1 MADGKVKTALQN
13 IRNHWNEPDRENGKY
28 VPFKEYLTVFFGVG
42 MNYSVSSPLGYLGFS
57 ASCFLVMYH
66 YKLPY
71 LAFSVITLIGL
82 PLSYMWN
89 ILTWVV
95 NDNLGILQKKTERK
109 FLTFYGIVTLLG
121 LSMILFDSSLIL
133 PASAANVLNGINGV
147 SARSFLKIF
156 GIQLFA
162 NAYGGLRNILWK
174 RKLVP
179 KYGRY
184 KYELFANFFQKSAMI
199 ILIGWLPIYNVKVV
213 EDRMWM
219 AYLLFM
225 VYDMFPFNN
234 VIENCTQNISPNP
247 HERMLIRT
255 WPVKLSH
262 FVRNVFDVII
272 PLFGIAFDDI
282 RFYKFVIPAV
292 FIPMGALTLISV
304 RNISE
309 RIPQPPLEKK
319 QRVSFWYGIS
329 QVMKNK
335 YNWLNTISSL
345 LDSLGNG
352 SISIVNVMYFF
363 SFRMYTQCAL
373 YGLMKTLYSFRSTPL
388 SFIAPYFVKRFPYRT
403 LKVFKLIICALCAV
417 SEMLTIMAFPTK
429 QNMCGIVIFTCEFIK
444 GFANSIPDVADSDM
458 TIRKNDY
465 QMYLSGE
472 RLESSSEVFKWVIS
486 PVTTFVGLI
495 IPVIILRSGFN
506 SNWDI
511 LFIDSARFNIVAVP
525 LAFDL
530 AGFVLMIVPYLF
542 WDFNNPQHE
551 YVMEVLKQREQLAKE
566 GYFPAEYEGGLS
578 FMEPGELHAGIPVES
593 AAMIAKRDALPG
605 GAEAGEEEET
615 GPETETETEHESSAE
630 PEETE

>member
-1 MADGKVKTALQN
+1 MGKAKSFFGN
-13 IRNHWNEPDRENGKY
+13 IKEHWNEPDREKGNY

-42 MNYSVSSPLGYLGFS
+42 MNYSIRTPIDYIKFN
-57 ASCFLVMYH
+57 ASCFLIMYH

-89 ILTWVV
+89 VLTWVV
-95 NDNLGILQKKTERK
+95 NDNLGILEKKTERK
-109 FLTFYGIVTLLG
+109 FLTFYGIVSLLG
-121 LSMILFDSSLIL
+121 LTMILLDTSLFCPESIVKL
-133 PASAANVLNGINGV
+133 LNGINGV

-156 GIQLFA
+156 GIQLFI
-162 NAYGGLRNILWK
+162 NAYGGLRNIMWR

-179 KYGRY
+179 KFGRY
-184 KYELFANFFQKSAMI
+184 KYELYANFFQKAIMI
-199 ILIGWLPIYNVKVV
+199 VLIGWLPIYNVKVV

-219 AYLLFM
+219 AYLLFQLF
-225 VYDMFPFNN
+225 DMFPFNN

-247 HERMLIRT
+247 NERMLIRT

-262 FVRNVFDVII
+262 FVKNVFDVLV

-282 RFYKFVIPAV
+282 RFYKFVIPSV
-292 FIPMGALTLISV
+292 FIPMGILTLISV
-304 RNISE
+304 RNITE

-352 SISIVNVMYFF
+352 MIDITNVMYFF
-363 SFRMYTQCAL
+363 SFRMYTQCVL
-373 YGLMKTLYSFRSTPL
+373 YGLMKTLMSFRSTPL
-388 SFIAPYFVKRFPYRT
+388 SFIAPYFVKRFSYRS
-403 LKVFKLIICALCAV
+403 LKITKLIIHAV
-417 SEMLTIMAFPTK
+417 NSVAEMLTIMAFPTN

-444 GFANSIPDVADSDM
+444 GLATSIPDVADADM
-458 TIRKNDY
+458 GIRKNDY

-472 RLESSSEVFKWVIS
+472 RLENSSDVFNWIIS

-495 IPVIILRSGFN
+495 IPVLILRNGFN

-511 LFIDSARFNIVAVP
+511 LFIDSVRFKIIAVP

-530 AGFVLMIVPYLF
+530 AGFLLMMIPYMF
-542 WDFNNPQHE
+542 WDFNNPQHK
-551 YVMEVLKQREQLAKE
+551 YVMEVLKQREQLARE
-566 GYFPAEYEGGLS
+566 GYFPAEYEGGLN
-578 FMEPGELHAGIPVES
+578 FMEPGELHAGIPVDS
-593 AAMIAKRDALPG
+593 DGMIEKRDSLLSAD
-605 GAEAGEEEET
+605 
-615 GPETETETEHESSAE
+615 PEPAQ
-630 PEETE
+630 PAQG

>member
-1 MADGKVKTALQN
+1 MAGGKGKALFQN
-13 IRNHWNEPDRENGKY
+13 IKDHWNEPDREKGNY
-28 VPFKEYLTVFFGVG
+28 VPFKEYLTVFMGVG
-42 MNYSVSSPLGYLGFS
+42 MNYSINTPLSYLGFN
-57 ASCFLVMYH
+57 ASCFLIMYH

-82 PLSYMWN
+82 PLSYLWN
-89 ILTWVV
+89 LLTWVV
-95 NDNLGILQKKTERK
+95 NDNLGILEKKTERK
-109 FLTFYGIVTLLG
+109 FLTFYGIVSVLG
-121 LSMILFDSSLIL
+121 LVMILFDSSMIL
-133 PASAANVLNGINGV
+133 PASAAKVLNGINGV

-156 GIQLFA
+156 GVQLFT
-162 NAYGGLRNILWK
+162 NAYGGLRNILWRK
-174 RKLVP
+174 KLVP

-184 KYELFANFFQKSAMI
+184 KYELFANFFQKSVMI

-225 VYDMFPFNN
+225 VFNMFPFNN
-234 VIENCTQNISPNP
+234 VIEQCTQNISPNP
-247 HERMLIRT
+247 HERMMIRT
-255 WPVKLSH
+255 WPVKISH
-262 FVRNVFDVII
+262 FVKNIFDVIV

-319 QRVSFWYGIS
+319 QKVSFWYGVS

-335 YNWLNTISSL
+335 YNWLNTISTL

-363 SFRMYTQCAL
+363 SFRMYTQCAI

-388 SFIAPYFVKRFPYRT
+388 SFIAPYFVKRFSYRT
-403 LKVFKLIICALCAV
+403 LKIAKQTIHAV
-417 SEMLTIMAFPTK
+417 GAVAEMLTIMAFPTK
-429 QNMCGIVIFTCEFIK
+429 QNMCGIVIFICEFFR
-444 GFANSIPDVADSDM
+444 GFATSIPDVADADM
-458 TIRKNDY
+458 GIRKNDY

-472 RLESSSEVFKWVIS
+472 RLENSSGVFNWIIS
-486 PVTTFVGLI
+486 PVTTFVSLI
-495 IPVIILRSGFN
+495 IPVIILKSGFN

-511 LFIDSARFNIVAVP
+511 LYIDSARFNIVAVP

-530 AGFVLMIVPYLF
+530 AGFVLMIIPYLF

-551 YVMEVLKQREQLAKE
+551 YVMEVLKQREKLANE
-566 GYFPAEYEGGLS
+566 GYYPAEYEGGLN

-593 AAMIAKRDALPG
+593 AAMIEKRNSML
-605 GAEAGEEEET
+605 T
-615 GPETETETEHESSAE
+615 LMKES
-630 PEETE
+630 PEEPNKPGNDPAEQT

>member
-1 MADGKVKTALQN
+1 MAGGKGKALLQN
-13 IRNHWNEPDRENGKY
+13 IKNHWNEPDREKGNY
-28 VPFKEYLTVFFGVG
+28 VPFKEYLTVFWGVG
-42 MNYSVSSPLGYLGFS
+42 MNYSINTPLSYLGFS
-57 ASCFLVMYH
+57 ASCFLIMYH

-82 PLSYMWN
+82 PLSYLWN
-89 ILTWVV
+89 ILRWVV
-95 NDNLGILQKKTERK
+95 NDNLGILEKKTERK
-109 FLTFYGIVTLLG
+109 FLAFYGIISFIG
-121 LSMILFDSSLIL
+121 LSMILFDSSLLL
-133 PASAANVLNGINGV
+133 PSSAAGLLDGINGV
-147 SARSFLKIF
+147 SARSFLKIV
-156 GIQLFA
+156 GIQLFV
-162 NAYGGLRNILWK
+162 NAYGGLRNILWRK
-174 RKLVP
+174 KLVP

-199 ILIGWLPIYNVKVV
+199 ILVGWLPIYDVKSV

-225 VYDMFPFNN
+225 VYDMFPFSN
-234 VIENCTQNISPNP
+234 VIEQCTQNISPNP

-262 FVRNVFDVII
+262 FVKNIFDVIV

-282 RFYKFVIPAV
+282 RFYKYVIPAV

-319 QRVSFWYGIS
+319 QKISFWYGIS

-352 SISIVNVMYFF
+352 MINLTNVMYFF
-363 SFRMYTQCAL
+363 SFRMYTQCIL
-373 YGLMKTLYSFRSTPL
+373 YGLMKTLYSFKSTPL
-388 SFIAPYFVKRFPYRT
+388 SFIAPYFVKRFSYRT
-403 LKVFKLIICALCAV
+403 LKIAKLVICAVNSVA
-417 SEMLTIMAFPTK
+417 EMLTIMAFPTR
-429 QNMCGIVIFTCEFIK
+429 QNMCGIVIFVCEFIK
-444 GFANSIPDVADSDM
+444 GFANSIPDVADADM
-458 TIRKNDY
+458 GIRKNDY

-472 RLESSSEVFKWVIS
+472 RLENFSGVFNWIIS
-486 PVTTFVGLI
+486 PVTTFVSLI

-511 LFIDSARFNIVAVP
+511 LYIDSVRFSILAVP

-530 AGFVLMIVPYLF
+530 AGFVLMIIPYLF

-551 YVMEVLKQREQLAKE
+551 YVMEVLKQREKLAQE
-566 GYFPAEYEGGLS
+566 GYFPADYEGGLN
-578 FMEPGELHAGIPVES
+578 FMEPGDLHAGIPVES
-593 AAMIAKRDALPG
+593 ADMIERRNSLIG
-605 GAEAGEEEET
+605 ITQET
-615 GPETETETEHESSAE
+615 PESIKTN
-630 PEETE
+630 

>member
-1 MADGKVKTALQN
+1 MAGGKGKALFQN
-13 IRNHWNEPDRENGKY
+13 IKDHWNEPDREKGNY
-28 VPFKEYLTVFFGVG
+28 VPFKEYLTVFMGVG
-42 MNYSVSSPLGYLGFS
+42 MNYSINTPLSYLGFN
-57 ASCFLVMYH
+57 ASCFLIMYH

-82 PLSYMWN
+82 PLSYLWN
-89 ILTWVV
+89 LLTWVV
-95 NDNLGILQKKTERK
+95 NDNLGILEKKTERK
-109 FLTFYGIVTLLG
+109 FLTFYGIVSVLG
-121 LSMILFDSSLIL
+121 LVMILFDSSMIL
-133 PASAANVLNGINGV
+133 PASAAKVLNGINGV

-156 GIQLFA
+156 GVQLFT
-162 NAYGGLRNILWK
+162 NAYGGLRNILWRK
-174 RKLVP
+174 KLVP

-184 KYELFANFFQKSAMI
+184 KYELFANFFQKSVMI

-225 VYDMFPFNN
+225 VFNMFPFNN
-234 VIENCTQNISPNP
+234 VIEQCTQNISPNP
-247 HERMLIRT
+247 HERMMIRT
-255 WPVKLSH
+255 WPVKISH
-262 FVRNVFDVII
+262 FVKNIFDVIV

-292 FIPMGALTLISV
+292 FISMGALTLISV

-319 QRVSFWYGIS
+319 QKVSFWYGVS

-335 YNWLNTISSL
+335 YNWLNTISTL

-363 SFRMYTQCAL
+363 SFRMYTQCAI

-388 SFIAPYFVKRFPYRT
+388 SFIAPYFVKRFSYRT
-403 LKVFKLIICALCAV
+403 LKIAKQTIHAV
-417 SEMLTIMAFPTK
+417 GAVAEMLTIMAFPTK
-429 QNMCGIVIFTCEFIK
+429 QNMCGIVIFICEFFR
-444 GFANSIPDVADSDM
+444 GFATSIPDVADADM
-458 TIRKNDY
+458 GIRKNDY

-472 RLESSSEVFKWVIS
+472 RLENSSGVFNWIIS
-486 PVTTFVGLI
+486 PVTTFVSLI
-495 IPVIILRSGFN
+495 IPVIILKSGFN

-511 LFIDSARFNIVAVP
+511 LYIDSARFNIVAVP

-530 AGFVLMIVPYLF
+530 AGFVLMIIPYLF

-551 YVMEVLKQREQLAKE
+551 YVMEVLKQREKLANE
-566 GYFPAEYEGGLS
+566 GYYPAEYESGLN

-593 AAMIAKRDALPG
+593 AAMIEKRNSMLTLMKETTEEPDKPDADP
-605 GAEAGEEEET
+605 AEQT
-615 GPETETETEHESSAE
+615 
-630 PEETE
+630 

>member
-1 MADGKVKTALQN
+1 MAGGKGKALFQN
-13 IRNHWNEPDRENGKY
+13 IKDHWNEPDREKGNY
-28 VPFKEYLTVFFGVG
+28 VPFKEYLTVFMGVG
-42 MNYSVSSPLGYLGFS
+42 MNYSINTPLSYLGFN
-57 ASCFLVMYH
+57 ASCFLIMYH

-82 PLSYMWN
+82 PLSYLWN
-89 ILTWVV
+89 LLTWVV
-95 NDNLGILQKKTERK
+95 NDNLGILEKKTERK
-109 FLTFYGIVTLLG
+109 FLTFYGIVSVLG
-121 LSMILFDSSLIL
+121 LVMILFDSSMIL
-133 PASAANVLNGINGV
+133 PASAAKVLNGINGV

-156 GIQLFA
+156 GVQLFT
-162 NAYGGLRNILWK
+162 NAYGGLRNILWRK
-174 RKLVP
+174 KLVP

-184 KYELFANFFQKSAMI
+184 KYELFANFFQKSVMI

-225 VYDMFPFNN
+225 VFNMFPFNN
-234 VIENCTQNISPNP
+234 VIEQCTQNISPNP
-247 HERMLIRT
+247 HERMMIRT
-255 WPVKLSH
+255 WPVKISH
-262 FVRNVFDVII
+262 FVKNIFDVIV

-319 QRVSFWYGIS
+319 QKVSFWYGVS

-335 YNWLNTISSL
+335 YNWLNTISTL

-363 SFRMYTQCAL
+363 SFRMYTQCAI

-388 SFIAPYFVKRFPYRT
+388 SFIAPYFVKRFSYRT
-403 LKVFKLIICALCAV
+403 LKIAKQTIHAV
-417 SEMLTIMAFPTK
+417 GAVAEMLTIMAFPTK
-429 QNMCGIVIFTCEFIK
+429 QNMCGIVIFICEFFR
-444 GFANSIPDVADSDM
+444 GFATSIPDVADADM
-458 TIRKNDY
+458 GIRKNDY

-472 RLESSSEVFKWVIS
+472 RLENSSGVFNWIIS
-486 PVTTFVGLI
+486 PVTTFVSLI
-495 IPVIILRSGFN
+495 IPVIILKSGFN

-511 LFIDSARFNIVAVP
+511 LYIDSARFNIVAVP

-530 AGFVLMIVPYLF
+530 AGFVLMIIPYLF

-551 YVMEVLKQREQLAKE
+551 YVMEVLKQREKLANE
-566 GYFPAEYEGGLS
+566 GYYPAEYEGGLN

-593 AAMIAKRDALPG
+593 AAMIEKRNSML
-605 GAEAGEEEET
+605 T
-615 GPETETETEHESSAE
+615 LMKES
-630 PEETE
+630 PEEPDKTDADPAEQT

>member
-1 MADGKVKTALQN
+1 MAGGKGKALFQN
-13 IRNHWNEPDRENGKY
+13 IKDHWNEPDREKGNY
-28 VPFKEYLTVFFGVG
+28 VPFKEYLTVFMGVG
-42 MNYSVSSPLGYLGFS
+42 MNYSINTPLSYLGFN
-57 ASCFLVMYH
+57 ASCFLIMYH

-82 PLSYMWN
+82 PLSYLWN
-89 ILTWVV
+89 LLTWVV
-95 NDNLGILQKKTERK
+95 NDNLGILEKKTERK
-109 FLTFYGIVTLLG
+109 FLTFYGIVSVLG
-121 LSMILFDSSLIL
+121 LIMILFDSSMIL
-133 PASAANVLNGINGV
+133 PASAAKVLNGINGV

-156 GIQLFA
+156 GVQLFT
-162 NAYGGLRNILWK
+162 NAYGGLRNILWRK
-174 RKLVP
+174 KLVP

-184 KYELFANFFQKSAMI
+184 KYELFANFFQKSVMI

-225 VYDMFPFNN
+225 VFNMFPFNN
-234 VIENCTQNISPNP
+234 VIEQCTQNISPNP
-247 HERMLIRT
+247 HERMMIRT
-255 WPVKLSH
+255 WPVKISH
-262 FVRNVFDVII
+262 FVKNIFDVIV

-319 QRVSFWYGIS
+319 QKVSFWYGVS

-335 YNWLNTISSL
+335 YNWLNTISTL

-363 SFRMYTQCAL
+363 SFRMYTQCAI

-388 SFIAPYFVKRFPYRT
+388 SFIAPYFVKRFSYRT
-403 LKVFKLIICALCAV
+403 LKIAKQTIHAV
-417 SEMLTIMAFPTK
+417 GAVAEMLTIMAFPTK
-429 QNMCGIVIFTCEFIK
+429 QNMCGIVIFICEFFR
-444 GFANSIPDVADSDM
+444 GFATSIPDVADADM
-458 TIRKNDY
+458 GIRKNDY

-472 RLESSSEVFKWVIS
+472 RLENSSGVFNWIIS
-486 PVTTFVGLI
+486 PVTTFVSLI
-495 IPVIILRSGFN
+495 IPVIILKSGFN

-511 LFIDSARFNIVAVP
+511 LYIDSARFNIVAVP

-530 AGFVLMIVPYLF
+530 AGFVLMIIPYLF

-551 YVMEVLKQREQLAKE
+551 YVMEVLKQREKLANE
-566 GYFPAEYEGGLS
+566 GYYPAEYEGGLN

-593 AAMIAKRDALPG
+593 AAMIEKRNSMLAL
-605 GAEAGEEEET
+605 AEET
-615 GPETETETEHESSAE
+615 
-630 PEETE
+630 PEEPDKPGDDPTEQT

>member
-1 MADGKVKTALQN
+1 MADGKGKALFQN
-13 IRNHWNEPDRENGKY
+13 IKTHWNEPDREKGNY
-28 VPFKEYLTVFFGVG
+28 VPFKEYLTVFWGVG
-42 MNYSVSSPLGYLGFS
+42 MNYSINTPLSYLGFS
-57 ASCFLVMYH
+57 ASCFLIMYH

-82 PLSYMWN
+82 PLSYLWN
-89 ILTWVV
+89 ILRWVV
-95 NDNLGILQKKTERK
+95 NDNLGILEKKTERK
-109 FLTFYGIVTLLG
+109 FLAFYGVISFIG
-121 LSMILFDSSLIL
+121 LSMILFDSSLLL
-133 PASAANVLNGINGV
+133 PSSAAGLLDGINGV
-147 SARSFLKIF
+147 SARSFLKIV
-156 GIQLFA
+156 GIQLFV
-162 NAYGGLRNILWK
+162 NAYGGLRNILWRK
-174 RKLVP
+174 KLVP

-199 ILIGWLPIYNVKVV
+199 ILVGWLPIYDVKSV

-225 VYDMFPFNN
+225 VYDMFPFSN
-234 VIENCTQNISPNP
+234 VIEQCTQNISPNS

-262 FVRNVFDVII
+262 FVKNIFDVIV

-282 RFYKFVIPAV
+282 RFYKYVIPAV

-319 QRVSFWYGIS
+319 QKISFWYGIS

-352 SISIVNVMYFF
+352 MINLTNVMYFF
-363 SFRMYTQCAL
+363 SFRMYTQCIL
-373 YGLMKTLYSFRSTPL
+373 YGLMKTLFSFKSTPL
-388 SFIAPYFVKRFPYRT
+388 SFIAPYFVKRFSYRT
-403 LKVFKLIICALCAV
+403 LKITKLVICAVNSVA
-417 SEMLTIMAFPTK
+417 EMLTIMAFPTK
-429 QNMCGIVIFTCEFIK
+429 QNMCGIVIFVCEFIK
-444 GFANSIPDVADSDM
+444 GFANTIPDVADADM
-458 TIRKNDY
+458 GIRKNDY

-472 RLESSSEVFKWVIS
+472 RLENFSGVFNWIIS
-486 PVTTFVGLI
+486 PVTTFVSLI

-511 LFIDSARFNIVAVP
+511 LYIDSVRFSILAVP

-530 AGFVLMIVPYLF
+530 AGFVLMIIPYLF

-551 YVMEVLKQREQLAKE
+551 YVMEVLKQREKLAQE
-566 GYFPAEYEGGLS
+566 GYFPADYEGGLN
-578 FMEPGELHAGIPVES
+578 FMEPGKLHAGIPVES
-593 AAMIAKRDALPG
+593 ADMIERRKSLIGIRQETP
-605 GAEAGEEEET
+605 EAIEAN
-615 GPETETETEHESSAE
+615 SNLSD
-630 PEETE
+630 